1 MDVVTDIVIP
11 AVTFLFMVAVGHG
24 LTPTELRR
32 SATDLRAV
40 ATGTFGQ
47 LTLLPAIATVIVL
60 VIEPP
65 PPVTAGLILVAASPS
80 GTLSNFYSHLSRA
93 NSALSIT
100 LTVVSCLVSFATLP
114 MLVTAGFFFWLDDVP
129 DLEVPTTL
137 LVVQLLVLVAL
148 PVCLGLAIRR
158 WRPHHA
164 EVRDRVLRQISLAA
178 LVGLVAYVIFSQW
191 PSIVTDLDT
200 LVAVAVVFTVL
211 AMAAGYTIA
220 WATGRPVADRL
231 TFLIEF
237 PCRNLALAIV
247 VAATSLGRPD
257 VVGFAAVL
265 LLVQSLLVL
274 TLVAFLRH
282 ETSAP
287 TAG

>member
-1 MDVVTDIVIP
+1 MDLVTDIVIP
-11 AVTFLFMVAVGHG
+11 TVTFLFMVAVGHG
-24 LTPTELRR
+24 LTPAELRR

-40 ATGTFGQ
+40 ATGTIGQ
-47 LTLLPAIATVIVL
+47 LILLPAIATVIVL
-60 VIEPP
+60 VIDPP

-100 LTVVSCLVSFATLP
+100 LTAVSCLVSFVTLP
-114 MLVTAGFFFWLDDVP
+114 VLVTAGFYFWLGDVP

-137 LVVQLLVLVAL
+137 LVIQLLVLVAL

-158 WRPHHA
+158 WRPHRA
-164 EVRDRVLRQISLAA
+164 DARDRWLRRVSLTA
-178 LVGLVAYVIFSQW
+178 LVGLVAYVIFSQRS
-191 PSIVTDLDT
+191 SIVTDLDT
-200 LVAVAVVFTVL
+200 LVTVAGVFTVL
-211 AMAAGYTIA
+211 AMAAGYGVA
-220 WATGRPVADRL
+220 WATGRPTADRL

-257 VVGFAAVL
+257 VLGFAAVL

-274 TLVAFLRH
+274 TLVALLRH
-282 ETSAP
+282 GP
-287 TAG
+287 TDRGAG